1 MSGSTFKLK
10 RIARCTIA
18 ALVAGVILGGAL
30 LAGATL
36 IRPQEA
42 YAVTVDGRLVGYV
55 HSSLDYQDLL
65 ARVIEEAREKWGC
78 DLVINEVI
86 QATNVSRWYPVSEEP
101 VLHARIRDTATFT
114 TRGYA
119 VVVNGKTAVVM
130 DSLET
135 AAALLDAVKAH
146 YTPGNKEVKAVS
158 IIDNIAF
165 QEVSADP
172 ADITDWDTA
181 LATLLQ
187 GGDKTMSYVVR
198 RGDTLGAIARSNNT
212 TTQELRKLNSL
223 SSDNLKVGQVLN
235 LADTSG
241 QIRVRTIY
249 TQGVTASI
257 PYQVEYRTNPDITV
271 REDRVIQAGSNGVR
285 EVTWQIELIN
295 GQEVRRTELAS
306 RVTTQPSTRII
317 MPGSGPWPERPL
329 SFLRFPMNTGRIYA
343 SGLFGAPRGGG
354 TRLHNGLDIAAP
366 TGTPIYAAADG
377 TVRTRAF
384 HGGGYGWYV
393 IIDHKDGYSTVYAH
407 CSSIPSW
414 VQPGRRVVRGQ
425 VIAYVGSTGN
435 STGPHLHFEVR
446 INGRHMNPK
455 QFYR

>member
-1 MSGSTFKLK
+1 MSGSTFNLK
-10 RIARCTIA
+10 IIVRCSIA
-18 ALVAGVILGGAL
+18 ALLTLVIFGGTL
-30 LAGATL
+30 LAGVTL
-36 IRPQEA
+36 SRPQEA
-42 YAVTVDGRLVGYV
+42 YAVSVDGRLVGYV
-55 HSSLDYQDLL
+55 HSSLDYQELL
-65 ARVIEEAREKWGC
+65 LRVIQEAREKWGC

-86 QATNVSRWYPVSEEP
+86 QANRVSRRYPVSDEP
-101 VLHARIRDTATFT
+101 VLHARIRDTATFAT
-114 TRGYA
+114 QGYA
-119 VVVNGKTAVVM
+119 VVVNGKPAVIM
-130 DSLET
+130 NSLET
-135 AAALLDAVKAH
+135 AAALLAAVKAH
-146 YTPGNKEVKAVS
+146 YTPATKEVKAVS
-158 IIDNIAF
+158 IIDNIDF

-172 ADITDWDTA
+172 ADIADWDTA

-212 TTQELRKLNSL
+212 TIQELRKLNSL
-223 SSDNLKVGQVLN
+223 SSDSLQVGQVLN

-241 QIRVRTIY
+241 QIRVRAIY
-249 TQGVTASI
+249 TQGVIASI
-257 PYQVEYRTNPDITV
+257 PFHVEYRTNPDINV

-306 RVTTQPSTRII
+306 RVKTQPTSRII

-329 SFLRFPMNTGRIYA
+329 TFLRFPMNTGRI
-343 SGLFGAPRGGG
+343 SPNGLFGTPRGSW
-354 TRLHNGLDIAAP
+354 LHTGLDIAAP
-366 TGTPIYAAADG
+366 MGTPIYAAADG

-384 HGGGYGWYV
+384 DGRGYGWYV

-414 VQPGRRVVRGQ
+414 VQPGRKVVRGQ

-446 INGRHMNPK
+446 INGRFVNPR
-455 QFYR
+455 QFFR